1 MIDVLRGLALVAM
14 ATYHFT
20 WDLDFFGYLTPGTA
34 QTGFMKWYARGIA
47 STFLMLAG
55 FSLVLAHQRGIRWP
69 SFRKRFAMVAGAA
82 LLITLG
88 TYFAMP
94 RGFIFFG
101 ILHQIA
107 LGSLIGLAFLRLPP
121 VLTLAAAAAMISA
134 PHFLRSALFDAP
146 ALWWVGLSSIDP
158 PSNDYVPVLPW
169 TGVVL
174 IGAALAKLTM
184 ASGLFS
190 TLRQIQAGKTRPG
203 KALSYLGRHS
213 LVVYLLHQPLLIGSI
228 YLFSL
233 LSPPPPA
240 DPAAAYQ
247 RACMQNCALTQSV
260 GFCEAFCPCV
270 KTNMQ
275 ALGEFDKLLSGA
287 LDPANIV
294 HGRDHIGAPVGRPWS
309 VLAIEHVV
317 LRDTVDHAQHTRI
330 GRQH

>member
-1 MIDVLRGLALVAM
+1 MSSAGTVFPGKKPRIELIDALRGLALVAM

-20 WDLDFFGYLTPGTA
+20 WDLDFFGYLQSGTA
-34 QTGFMKWYARGIA
+34 QTGMMKWYARGIA

-55 FSLVLAHQRGIRWP
+55 FSLVLAHQSGVNWP

-82 LLITLG
+82 LLITFG

-121 VLTLAAAAAMISA
+121 ILTLAAAAAMIAA
-134 PHFLRSALFDAP
+134 PHFLRGAVFDAP

-169 TGVVL
+169 TGML
-174 IGAALAKLTM
+174 LMGIALAKLTT
-184 ASGLFS
+184 ASGLLNS
-190 TLRQIQAGKTRPG
+190 LRQFQPGESRPG
-203 KALSYLGRHS
+203 KALSFLGRHS
-213 LVVYLLHQPLLIGSI
+213 LPVYLIHQPLIISSI

-233 LSPPPPA
+233 LSPPPSV
-240 DPAAAYQ
+240 DLAAGYQ
-247 RACMQNCALTQSV
+247 RACIQNCALTQSKP
-260 GFCEAFCPCV
+260 FCESFCPCV
-270 KTNMQ
+270 KTKME

-287 LDPANIV
+287 LDPTTDTNVLNSAQICSAEAQGNAN
-294 HGRDHIGAPVGRPWS
+294 
-309 VLAIEHVV
+309 
-317 LRDTVDHAQHTRI
+317 
-330 GRQH
+330 